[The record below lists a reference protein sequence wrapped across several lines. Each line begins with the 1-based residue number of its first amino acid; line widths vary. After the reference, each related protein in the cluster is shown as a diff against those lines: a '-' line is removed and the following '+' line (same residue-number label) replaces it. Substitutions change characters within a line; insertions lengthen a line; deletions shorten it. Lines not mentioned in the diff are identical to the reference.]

1 MQREGEEKIYFNL
14 SPKGEMRMITPLF
27 NFPSEDNQYT
37 IISNYNLLVH
47 TLPKL
52 IAEDHMTCIPHY
64 MYENTQHNI
73 NTYFS
78 MFTVTSQSKT
88 GLTCFPALSIVLQPS
103 RSTLSLNTDR
113 VVFRVETNHP
123 GSVTHSDDLFEH

>member
-37 IISNYNLLVH
+37 IISNNYNLLVH

-52 IAEDHMTCIPHY
+52 IAEGHMTCILHY
-64 MYENTQHNI
+64 LYI
-73 NTYFS
+73 NT
-78 MFTVTSQSKT
+78 TT
-88 GLTCFPALSIVLQPS
+88 
-103 RSTLSLNTDR
+103 
-113 VVFRVETNHP
+113 
-123 GSVTHSDDLFEH
+123 

>member
-37 IISNYNLLVH
+37 IISNNYNLLVH

-52 IAEDHMTCIPHY
+52 IAEGHMTSLAKWLLEFLGIPRKILGIPR
-64 MYENTQHNI
+64 N
-73 NTYFS
+73 
-78 MFTVTSQSKT
+78 
-88 GLTCFPALSIVLQPS
+88 
-103 RSTLSLNTDR
+103 
-113 VVFRVETNHP
+113 
-123 GSVTHSDDLFEH
+123 LFLGIPRNS

>member
-1 MQREGEEKIYFNL
+1 
-14 SPKGEMRMITPLF
+14 MITPEC
-27 NFPSEDNQYT
+27 NFPSPSSSSSEDDYT
-37 IISNYNLLVH
+37 IISKYNLLVH

-52 IAEDHMTCIPHY
+52 TAEDHMTCITHY
-64 MYENTQHNI
+64 MYVNTQHNV
-73 NTYFS
+73 NTHFS
-78 MFTVTSQSKT
+78 MFTVISRSRT

>member
-14 SPKGEMRMITPLF
+14 SPKGETRMITPLF

-52 IAEDHMTCIPHY
+52 IAEGHMTCILYY
-64 MYENTQHNI
+64 MYI
-73 NTYFS
+73 NT
-78 MFTVTSQSKT
+78 TT
-88 GLTCFPALSIVLQPS
+88 
-103 RSTLSLNTDR
+103 
-113 VVFRVETNHP
+113 
-123 GSVTHSDDLFEH
+123 

>member
-1 MQREGEEKIYFNL
+1 
-14 SPKGEMRMITPLF
+14 MITPEF
-27 NFPSEDNQYT
+27 NFPSRSSSSSEDDYT
-37 IISNYNLLVH
+37 IISKYNLLVH

-52 IAEDHMTCIPHY
+52 IAEDHMTCIAHY
-64 MYENTQHNI
+64 MYENTQHNV

-113 VVFRVETNHP
+113 VVLRVETNHP